1 MGNDMSTAL
10 NTPNTDDPKA
20 WLLQEEGRLNAQAA
34 RHITLVWA
42 WRMGFLIVFLGGWEL
57 SAREGWVNPFFTS
70 SPSAVYNYLATA
82 LLTGVF
88 WGHVET
94 TLIESIVSFVGGSV
108 AAVLSGFLLAQS
120 AVARDATRPF
130 LVILNSM
137 PRIALAPL
145 LIIWFGLGMGSK
157 IAVGI
162 SLTYFVVLNA
172 TLVGIDSVDPDQKL
186 LSRQL
191 GMTRSE
197 IFRRI
202 TLPSSVV
209 SIFAGLNLG
218 LVYGVLGVVV
228 AEMLAAP
235 KGLGHLI
242 QYHAGV
248 LQTEAVLGIIVFL
261 ALLVTGLVYGL
272 DILERRLL
280 RWQKA

>member
-1 MGNDMSTAL
+1 MSSNIMSTL
-10 NTPNTDDPKA
+10 RSDDPKT
-20 WLLQEEGRLNAQAA
+20 WLLREEERLNAEAA
-34 RHITLVWA
+34 RHIMLVWA
-42 WRMGFLIVFLGGWEL
+42 WRIGFLVIFLGGWEL
-57 SAREGWVNPFFTS
+57 SARQGWVNPFFTS
-70 SPSAVYNYLATA
+70 SPSAVFNYLASA
-82 LLTGVF
+82 VVSASF
-88 WGHVET
+88 WAHVQT

-120 AVARDATRPF
+120 AIARDATRPF

-191 GMTRSE
+191 GMSRGE

-248 LQTEAVLGIIVFL
+248 LQTEAVLGIIIFL

-272 DILERRLL
+272 DSLEKRLL
-280 RWQKA
+280 RWRNA